1 MTNQCLWLSWPS
13 KSFLWPKRTQTSW
26 KMWRSFIYRQYCAKL
41 WIRQDLIWL
50 LGELNQLIHLIKKI
64 AILSDLL
71 CKGLFLELASCWVT
85 KLCCRDMCKVIVSL
99 QSFQGD
105 EHFKHPLKSR
115 PLGYVHKIVTKV
127 SSAYTLSVKQGW
139 WRYTTP
145 VRRYLFVVPLGGG
158 VRWKAFIIHSGR
170 ISQ

>member
-1 MTNQCLWLSWPS
+1 MDKTRLDLALRRT
-13 KSFLWPKRTQTSW
+13 KS
-26 KMWRSFIYRQYCAKL
+26 IYS
-41 WIRQDLIWL
+41 
-50 LGELNQLIHLIKKI
+50 LNKKI
-64 AILSDLL
+64 TILSDLL

-85 KLCCRDMCKVIVSL
+85 KLCCRGMCKVIVSL
-99 QSFQGD
+99 QSFQDD

-139 WRYTTP
+139 WRYTTL